1 MPVPA
6 DDAAVEVPMAAF
18 AAFGVAVVAV
28 VPVAVAFVAVPVAF
42 VAVPVAELATDVA
55 VPPGLIWPLKIS

>member
-1 MPVPA
+1 VPVPA

-28 VPVAVAFVAVPVAF
+28 VPVPVAF